1 MLLRLCLIVLLAF
14 VGVGQV
20 AAIRR
25 LVTRRDAG
33 AQQLALLLVAGGI
46 LLLVASVVTRWSPGL
61 SLPVW
66 LAASVAVLASTAIL
80 CGIALFERARR
91 TSTV

>member
-1 MLLRLCLIVLLAF
+1 
-14 VGVGQV
+14 
-20 AAIRR
+20 
-25 LVTRRDAG
+25 
-33 AQQLALLLVAGGI
+33 
-46 LLLVASVVTRWSPGL
+46 
-61 SLPVW
+61 VW